1 MLTLALQ
8 VFAVIILKAKRLGGA
23 TGFLALKKGGY
34 YMGRQQRSKSNN
46 VNDLLTIKSSSSNN
60 NDRKALNRGRA
71 VEKSYKT
78 CGKSSEK
85 SGKDVEKLTP
95 YQAEAKASALIAIFN
110 APNCREFFLKCVYH
124 LPEQDIAYA
133 VDYSTRPSVVSPV
146 RYFNRICKTKLSE
159 RGL

>member
-1 MLTLALQ
+1 
-8 VFAVIILKAKRLGGA
+8 
-23 TGFLALKKGGY
+23 
-34 YMGRQQRSKSNN
+34 MGRQQRSNN
-46 VNDLLTIKSSSSNN
+46 VKDLLTIKSSSSNN
-60 NDRKALNRGRA
+60 NDIKGFNRGRY

-78 CGKSSEK
+78 CGKSGEK
-85 SGKDVEKLTP
+85 SGKDVKKLTP

-124 LPEQDIAYA
+124 LSEQDIAYA